1 METLGYIRKI
11 DELGRLVIPIEI
23 RRKFDL
29 DHPNAAVEFFLE
41 SDGILLKK
49 YSQKC
54 LFCGSSEDVVEFEK
68 KRVCKNCIKKLY
80 DSLKVD

>member
-1 METLGYIRKI
+1 MESLGYVRKI

-29 DHPNAAVEFFLE
+29 DHPNATVEFFLE

-54 LFCGSSEDVVEFEK
+54 LFCDSSKDVVDFGK
-68 KRVCKNCIKKLY
+68 KRVCKECVKKLNEM
-80 DSLKVD
+80 L

>member
-1 METLGYIRKI
+1 METLGYVRKI

-29 DHPNAAVEFFLE
+29 DNPNAAVEFFLE

-54 LFCGSSEDVVEFEK
+54 LFCDSSTDVVDFGK
-68 KRVCKNCIKKLY
+68 KRVCKKCIKEMYETYK
-80 DSLKVD
+80 